1 MLTDRS
7 WTPALVASTKL
18 EKGMRAMNENRKQ
31 MIMEA
36 VEKLDN
42 ALSDLIDIKIDLEDQ
57 RCMVQAKKLD
67 TINGKLYN
75 LVHELAKKA
84 R

>member
-1 MLTDRS
+1 
-7 WTPALVASTKL
+7 
-18 EKGMRAMNENRKQ
+18 MNENRKQ

-42 ALSDLIDIKIDLEDQ
+42 ALCDLIDIKIDLEDQ
-57 RCMVQAKKLD
+57 RCMAQVKKLD
-67 TINGKLYN
+67 VINGKLYN
-75 LVHELAKKA
+75 LIHELAKKA